1 LKDDF
6 LLVPSLLYLSI
17 IEQLLTGCPL
27 QLEMLEKLENE
38 PFSEF
43 SWKSWKT
50 IGFSPALAR
59 KAGIVFLGLEIINSI
74 IR

>member
-38 PFSEF
+38 PFSECGWN
-43 SWKSWKT
+43 SWET
-50 IGFSPALAR
+50 IGFLLLWLKSWNFIFRPS
-59 KAGIVFLGLEIINSI
+59 NN
-74 IR
+74 